1 MLRLTFNDRKTP
13 SDSSSVTL
21 MLHKKRYEPSVA
33 LSTLQNIQQVLT
45 RERIQPQ
52 LQCPAT
58 RGKCLPMNRHSAHGE
73 AQLRGHR
80 RTLQDT
86 LLELNATEQMSGA
99 GKMLHPTTPFRSQ
112 TLELELAHHLHR
124 LRTTRAVQVLATKA
138 MREVVE
144 TMVSRRAA

>member
-1 MLRLTFNDRKTP
+1 
-13 SDSSSVTL
+13 
-21 MLHKKRYEPSVA
+21 
-33 LSTLQNIQQVLT
+33 
-45 RERIQPQ
+45 
-52 LQCPAT
+52 
-58 RGKCLPMNRHSAHGE
+58 MNRHSAHGE
-73 AQLRGHR
+73 AQLRGHL

-86 LLELNATEQMSGA
+86 QLELNATEQMSGA

-112 TLELELAHHLHR
+112 TLELELARHLHR